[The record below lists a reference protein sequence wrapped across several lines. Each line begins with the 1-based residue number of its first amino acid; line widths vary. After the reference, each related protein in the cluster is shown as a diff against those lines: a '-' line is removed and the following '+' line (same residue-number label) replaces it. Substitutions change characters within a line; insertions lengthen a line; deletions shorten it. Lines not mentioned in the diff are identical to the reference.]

1 MERCVYKHPYNHLH
15 FINLIHPKQ
24 SGFLEGHSTVHQLL
38 DIYHDIASS
47 IDSKNNLCMIFCDIS
62 KTFDRV

>member
-1 MERCVYKHPYNHLH
+1 MERCVYKHLYNHLH

-47 IDSKNNLCMIFCDIS
+47 IDS
-62 KTFDRV
+62 